1 MAASAQASG
10 LLVDPSPRRPRAR
23 GAPAP
28 GRLALTLHCTWGLA
42 QGRRG
47 RGQSLGLTAGCW
59 VRLPSDRGSCS
70 LTDEHQTSSGLAL
83 SFRLGSSPSPLDAL
97 IEYYVASLNGNV
109 TSLLINQSS
118 SGETGSWDRGVYF
131 RRRQPSRVKEPELRR
146 CEGVQNAH
154 TAVAG
159 GAPGL
164 TAAARRASWSLP
176 PAWALPDGSKLKAHC
191 SRGSQVPAAPSV
203 NRERLQRQTS
213 SNLTVSY
220 ELLPRL
226 TRYV

>member
-164 TAAARRASWSLP
+164 TAAAGVLELATSLGSSRRQQTEGSLFP
-176 PAWALPDGSKLKAHC
+176 GQSGPCCPISQPGTFAETNIFQPDSFL
-191 SRGSQVPAAPSV
+191 
-203 NRERLQRQTS
+203 
-213 SNLTVSY
+213 
-220 ELLPRL
+220 
-226 TRYV
+226 